1 MVGANEATTRIGRNP
16 REKYLD
22 RSLVAAHAAGGRAL
36 TARCK
41 AHARG
46 DKGR

>member
-36 TARCK
+36 TCALQGTRT
-41 AHARG
+41 
-46 DKGR
+46 GR